1 MLLENL
7 PWKSLEAALGQIF
20 EEVLRKF
27 LDGNEEAAV
36 GEDEDCGVGHQL
48 PIKKR
53 LNKKKP
59 TAIFLEITC
68 LIMIDGTADK

>member
-36 GEDEDCGVGHQL
+36 GEDEDCWVGHQL

-53 LNKKKP
+53 LNKKTLP
-59 TAIFLEITC
+59 EAQRTQGIEFIT
-68 LIMIDGTADK
+68 